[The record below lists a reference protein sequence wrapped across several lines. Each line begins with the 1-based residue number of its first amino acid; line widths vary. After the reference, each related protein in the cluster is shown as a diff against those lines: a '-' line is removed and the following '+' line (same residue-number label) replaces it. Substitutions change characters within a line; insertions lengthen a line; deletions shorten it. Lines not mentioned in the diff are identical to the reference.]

1 MVLNSLRFLNMKD
14 FTEINSMTLYE
25 YNMRMKAFQLR
36 QVDRELEIHQQAW
49 ANWNVK
55 AMKTQGKKRVPV
67 FGSFKQFFDYDSR
80 IKEILGHSEVDRR
93 NHRITEILRKQQ
105 ERRKRDGK
113 L

>member
-1 MVLNSLRFLNMKD
+1 MKD

-55 AMKTQGKKRVPV
+55 ATKTQGKKRVPV
-67 FGSFKQFFDYDSR
+67 FKFFKEFFDYDSR
-80 IKEILGHSEVDRR
+80 IKEILGHSEADQR
-93 NHRITEILRKQQ
+93 NHRIAEILRKQR
-105 ERRKRDGK
+105 ERGVKNGA